1 MIAVGADSAESTDDI
16 VVAELCEWIGAQ
28 TVSAVVIG
36 KAGLAV
42 DDQID
47 VEVGEFMPAVLKQLG
62 VMLDSLGRSL
72 REGDILTATT
82 WNSGEIAGTGIFLEV
97 PVSIETGGGH
107 YNELPACSMLPIF
120 GQLFLDATNSG
131 DLGFGELERGLRNPD
146 NVSNIDVGEE
156 PVNH

>member
-1 MIAVGADSAESTDDI
+1 MITVGADSAESTDDAMI
-16 VVAELCEWIGAQ
+16 AKSCKWVGAQ

-42 DDQID
+42 DGQID
-47 VEVGEFMPAVLKQLG
+47 VEVGKFMPTVLKQLG
-62 VMLDSLGRSL
+62 VMLDSLGRCL
-72 REGDILTATT
+72 RKGDILIATAV
-82 WNSGEIAGTGIFLEV
+82 NSGEIAGTGVFLEV

-146 NVSNIDVGEE
+146 NVSNINVGEE

>member
-97 PVSIETGGGH
+97 PVSIETGGVTIM
-107 YNELPACSMLPIF
+107 NSQRVACSQSLASCFSTLRTVAIWA
-120 GQLFLDATNSG
+120 LVSWSG
-131 DLGFGELERGLRNPD
+131 A
-146 NVSNIDVGEE
+146 
-156 PVNH
+156 